1 MYICGEPAFPGNQID
16 CNMYKSIIRPVLF
29 CFSAETAHKLTISAL
44 SVLRAVP
51 FARNIVRSIFRTDS
65 SGLEKTVFGLRFRNP
80 VGLAGGLDKNGDH
93 YNELS
98 DFGFSFI
105 EIGSLT
111 PEPQDGNPKPRL
123 FRVIQDRAIINRMG
137 INNKGV
143 RHAASN
149 LKKRRPETII
159 AANISKNASCSNEN
173 AAEDYLKAFTV
184 MYDFADMFVV
194 NVSCPNVTGLTN
206 LQDVSFLS
214 GITDR
219 LLAER
224 NSRPVRK
231 PLLIKLSPDISFG
244 QVDSILEYSI
254 RAGIDGVVAGN
265 TTRSR
270 EGLTLSPEEIEKIGN
285 GGMSGA
291 PLYKKSLALVKH
303 IAGKTGV
310 RLPIIGVGGIMS
322 PEQAEEMLAAGA
334 SLIEIYSGFI
344 YEGPGLVKKIVRHL
358 HNSLAK

>member
-1 MYICGEPAFPGNQID
+1 
-16 CNMYKSIIRPVLF
+16 MYKSLIRPLLF
-29 CFSAETAHKLTISAL
+29 SFGAETAHNLTFSMLSA
-44 SVLRAVP
+44 VRAIP
-51 FARNIVRSIFRTDS
+51 FARSIVRTIFRTDE

-80 VGLAGGLDKNGDH
+80 VGLAGGLDKNGEH

-123 FRVIQDRAIINRMG
+123 FRVIKDRAIINRMG

-143 RHAASN
+143 KYAAAN
-149 LKKRRPETII
+149 LRKHKPETII

-173 AAEDYLKAFTV
+173 AADDYLKAFKA
-184 MYDFADMFVV
+184 MYECADMFVV

-219 LLAER
+219 LLEER
-224 NSRPVRK
+224 NSRSIRK
-231 PLLIKLSPDISFG
+231 PILIKLSPDISFG
-244 QVDSILEYSI
+244 QVDSILEYAMD
-254 RAGIDGVVAGN
+254 AGIDGVVAGN

-270 EGLTLSPEEIEKIGN
+270 EGLTISPEEIEKIGN
-285 GGMSGA
+285 GGLSGA
-291 PLYKKSLALVKH
+291 PLYQKNLALVKH
-303 IAGKTGV
+303 IAGKTDG

-322 PEQAEEMLAAGA
+322 PEQAAEVLAAGA

-344 YEGPGLVKKIVRHL
+344 YEGPGLVKRIISHL
-358 HNSLAK
+358 HGIR